1 MEISTKKKDGWN
13 IVSINGRIVI
23 REIKNIRD
31 VFESLEK
38 EPDPH
43 VAIDFS
49 KTVYIDSS
57 SITLLLNFKKR
68 IQNVNGLLVG
78 FGPNKDI
85 MDIFSIVHLDEYIDI
100 YNSRTEFEKE
110 QMNKG

>member
-1 MEISTKKKDGWN
+1 MQISIEKQDGWS
-13 IVSINGRIVI
+13 IVSINGRIVV
-23 REIKNIRD
+23 REVKNIRD

-49 KTVYIDSS
+49 NTIYIDSS
-57 SITLLLNFKKR
+57 SITLLLNFQKR
-68 IQNVNGLLVG
+68 IQKANGLLVG

-85 MDIFSIVHLDEYIDI
+85 ADIFSIVHLDEYIDI
-100 YNSRTEFEKE
+100 YSSRAEFERE
-110 QMNKG
+110 QVNKG